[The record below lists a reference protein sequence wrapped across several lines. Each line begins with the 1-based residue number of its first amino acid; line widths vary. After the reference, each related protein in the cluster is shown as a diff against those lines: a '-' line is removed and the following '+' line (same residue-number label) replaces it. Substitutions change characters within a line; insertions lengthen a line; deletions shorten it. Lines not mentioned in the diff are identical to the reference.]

1 MSPHPSGGRHNT
13 NMPPFPEKGRRG
25 IEEIVEEMKK
35 RDRGESGQELSED
48 NAARRKG
55 LIG

>member
-13 NMPPFPEKGRRG
+13 NMPPSPEKGRRG
-25 IEEIVEEMKK
+25 KEEKMKK

-48 NAARRKG
+48 NAARCKG